1 MAEIQDTLGIKPKL
15 GTYQAKSVRYKDPG
29 QSRALNV
36 PAVEAEM
43 WNSVTKNLEKV
54 FKINNDTKIAALD
67 LEKNKI
73 GAQIADHYREQEA
86 YVLDNINKFKDQ
98 DLDTKAFFE
107 KYDNGELEIKKFE
120 YGKGHTDQSK
130 EQMEAIKNDAEGR
143 SKAKIR
149 QILHQ
154 ELVQRTGDMLD
165 MKANR
170 SINLLRNDLIEQER
184 DFPEGFAQKYL
195 INNKNQTANDYLK
208 AYTKVLDT
216 KLYGDMMDK
225 KEKERRI
232 YEYAQTL
239 GNVLF
244 EHYGKTDPEK
254 AIELAGKREFK
265 VGGIT
270 LDSAKVGQ
278 YILNQGAKNR
288 SEAEAAKRL
297 KYKVDLKELWKLN
310 PKSFINMYSEQK
322 DIERDGKVITLN
334 VFRETSQRVWEK
346 LGKKNGFKNK
356 AVFDAVIKDA
366 VLNAEG
372 KHEQALKEQKTEKRR
387 QDTENFDRM
396 KTAIK
401 EFTTADND
409 DTRDTFLHRHFIIS
423 DKEKLEIAGLAGKRE
438 QKAGYY
444 EKIGKRWVVK
454 PEYAQELAKSYNLD
468 LKTVTNDLQKLV
480 NGIPVRVPGSG
491 MGTSRFSQFQSSL
504 VDYYTK
510 KLFVQKG
517 EMMMKNP
524 FLDTDNHKVGLMN
537 EEEKKIYAKIKN
549 GFEDILNFN
558 SNEFTSKSSDTLLND
573 WAILESE
580 HTTHGTGQ
588 ETLALA
594 MVGKRYKA
602 QVLAKRVESLILRPN
617 GTALKDL
624 KIERRDFFDEPITPK
639 EKKDIDDWYQE
650 LGQNREMHSKT
661 SPPRYLPEYAIE
673 NLIHQLSS
681 PLNKQLSE
689 AEEMKKAYRE
699 SP

>member
-15 GTYQAKSVRYKDPG
+15 GTYQAKSVSYKDPG

-98 DLDTKAFFE
+98 DLDTEAFFK
-107 KYDNGELEIKKFE
+107 KYDAGELEIKKFE
-120 YGKGHTDQSK
+120 YGEGHTDQSK
-130 EQMEAIKNDAEGR
+130 DQMEAIKDDAEGR

-184 DFPEGFAQKYL
+184 DFPEGFHENYL
-195 INNKNQTANDYLK
+195 IDNKNQTANDYLK

-216 KLYGDMMDK
+216 KLYGNMMDK

-254 AIELAGKREFK
+254 AVELAGKRQFK
-265 VGGIT
+265 VGGII

-288 SEAEAAKRL
+288 SEAEAGKRL
-297 KYKVDLKELWKLN
+297 KYKVDLKEIWTKNPEHFIKL
-310 PKSFINMYSEQK
+310 YSTQRQ
-322 DIERDGKVITLN
+322 ITRDGKIITLN
-334 VFRETSQRVWEK
+334 VFKETPQRIWEA
-346 LGKKNGFKNK
+346 LGPKNGFKNK
-356 AVFDAVIKDA
+356 SVFDAVIKDA
-366 VLNAEG
+366 ILNAEG
-372 KHEQALKEQKTEKRR
+372 KHEQALKEAKIEKDR
-387 QDTENFDRM
+387 QDRKSYEG
-396 KTAIK
+396 IK
-401 EFTTADND
+401 IGVGEFIKADNI
-409 DTRDTFLHRHFIIS
+409 DTRDTFLHKHFIIS
-423 DKEKLEIAGLAGKRE
+423 DKERPALAGKTGT
-438 QKAGYY
+438 KV
-444 EKIGKRWVVK
+444 IGKRWVVK
-454 PEYAQELAKSYNLD
+454 PEYAKDIAKKYNVD
-468 LKTVTNDLQKLV
+468 VKEVYKDLQNMV

-491 MGTSRFSQFQSSL
+491 MGTSRFSQFQSAL

-517 EMMMKNP
+517 EIMTKNP
-524 FLDTDNHKVGLMN
+524 YEDTDNHQVGLMN
-537 EEEKKIYAKIKN
+537 EEEDKIYKKIKN

-558 SNEFTSKSSDTLLND
+558 SNEFTSKSSDTLLNE
-573 WAILESE
+573 WGKLESE
-580 HTTHGTGQ
+580 HTTHGTGE

-617 GTALKDL
+617 GTAFKDL
-624 KIERRDFFDEPITPK
+624 KIERRDFLNHPITPE
-639 EKKDIDDWYQE
+639 EKKRIDDWYQE

-661 SPPRYLPEYAIE
+661 LPPRYLPEYAIDSII
-673 NLIHQLSS
+673 LQLSS
-681 PLNKQLSE
+681 PLKNQLSE